1 MSDRVRSDGPRAPR
15 APQALRTQGAIL
27 LISCY
32 ELGHQPLGLA
42 FPLAFLRRAGFAP
55 GAVDLAV
62 ERLDPEAVRRA
73 RLVAISVPM
82 HTALRIG
89 VEAARAVRALNPA
102 ATVCFYG
109 LYAHLNR
116 DYLLAGPGD
125 AVLGGEIE
133 EALVA
138 LAEAMECGEA
148 PPPVAEPRV
157 AKSTFPVPARDQL
170 PPLERYAAFEADGE
184 RRLAG
189 AVEASRGCLHACR
202 HCPIPPVYGGRFF
215 VVPVEVV
222 LADVRQLAARGAR
235 HITFAD
241 PDFLNGPG
249 HALRVAAA
257 MHAELPALT
266 FDFTAKVE
274 HLLRH
279 RDRLPDLAAAGCA
292 FIVTAA
298 ESLSDVVLE
307 KLDKGHTRADL
318 ETVLGAVRAAGI
330 TLRPSWLP
338 FTPWTTLD
346 DYLELVQWLDDRELV
361 GCVEPVQLAIRLLV
375 PPGSALLARPDI
387 GPYLRGLD
395 AEAFTWRWEHPDLR
409 MERLHRTASEIVHW
423 ANHVRE
429 DPAKTFAR
437 VREAAQALAAG
448 ADPGA
453 SRAAARATHA
463 ERRPIPPRLTEPWF
477 C

>member
-1 MSDRVRSDGPRAPR
+1 MSDPVAAATRASGPLRAP
-15 APQALRTQGAIL
+15 GAIL

-42 FPLAFLRRAGFAP
+42 FPLAFLERAGFAP
-55 GAVDLAV
+55 QCTDLAV
-62 ERLDPEAVRRA
+62 QRLDPAAVRAA

-89 VEAARAVRALNPA
+89 VEAARQVRALNAA

-116 DYLLAGPGD
+116 EHLLAGPGD
-125 AVLGGEIE
+125 VALGGESE
-133 EALVA
+133 TALVA
-138 LAEAMECGEA
+138 LAEAMDRGDD
-148 PPPVAEPRV
+148 PRTAV
-157 AKSTFPVPARDQL
+157 ESGAHLAKLAFPVPARDRL
-170 PPLERYAAFEADGE
+170 PSLERYAAFETDGE
-184 RRLAG
+184 RRPAA
-189 AVEASRGCLHACR
+189 AVEASRGCLHLCR

-215 VVPVEVV
+215 VVPAEIV
-222 LADVRQLAARGAR
+222 LEDIRRVAARGAR

-249 HALRVAAA
+249 HALRIVTA
-257 MHAELPALT
+257 MHEAHPALT

-279 RDRLPDLAAAGCA
+279 RDLLPRLAGAGCA

-298 ESLSDVVLE
+298 ESLSDRVLE
-307 KLDKGHTRADL
+307 KLDKGHTAADL
-318 ETVLGAVRAAGI
+318 AAVLRAVRAAGI

-346 DYLELVQWLDDRELV
+346 DYFTWLDWLAAEDLV
-361 GCVEPVQLAIRLLV
+361 PCVEPVQLAIRLLV
-375 PPGSALLARPDI
+375 PPGSPLLGRPDI
-387 GPYLRGLD
+387 QPHLRGLD
-395 AEAFTWRWEHPDLR
+395 AAAFTWRWEHPDPR
-409 MERLHRTASEIVHW
+409 MDRLHRTVSEIVHW
-423 ANHVRE
+423 GNHTRE
-429 DPAKTFAR
+429 SGTKTFAK
-437 VREAAQALAAG
+437 V
-448 ADPGA
+448 
-453 SRAAARATHA
+453 RAAARALASGSARPEAATATLA